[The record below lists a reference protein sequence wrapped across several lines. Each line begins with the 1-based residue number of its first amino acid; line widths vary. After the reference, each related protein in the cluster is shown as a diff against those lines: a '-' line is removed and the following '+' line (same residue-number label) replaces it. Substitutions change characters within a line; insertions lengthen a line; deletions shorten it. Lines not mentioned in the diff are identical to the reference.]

1 MKKGTNQEDR
11 LKEERQII
19 EDKEYQRKSKLQ
31 LEYETYKVLPTWKK
45 EFVKLKKTTNEVS
58 KNLLVVFSLSTLKKA
73 MGLLPIDNYKDNLDS
88 F

>member
-1 MKKGTNQEDR
+1 MKKGTSEEER
-11 LKEERQII
+11 LKEENQIF
-19 EDKEYQRKSKLQ
+19 EDKEYVRKTKLQ

-58 KNLLVVFSLSTLKKA
+58 RNLLVVFSLSTLKKA
-73 MGLLPIDNYKDNLDS
+73 MGLLPIENYKDNLDS